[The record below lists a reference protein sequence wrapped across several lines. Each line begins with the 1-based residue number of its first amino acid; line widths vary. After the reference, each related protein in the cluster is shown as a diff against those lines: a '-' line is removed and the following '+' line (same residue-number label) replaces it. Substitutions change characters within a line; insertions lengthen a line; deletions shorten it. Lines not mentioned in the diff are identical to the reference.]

1 MWPRLPDP
9 TVVPGSGVACPPN
22 AGAGRDLNDDNRRFG
37 AAGHPRQAN
46 PRTRLTSQL
55 ISRPVAVLQ
64 VDMLANVAVGF
75 GLSYA
80 LGFERQLRGSVAGDR
95 TFALVGIS
103 AAAITVVA
111 HTTSPQAIAGI
122 VTGIGFIGGG
132 VVFKLRTGSVH
143 GVTTAATILA
153 AAAIGIVAG
162 FGYFLVALIM
172 TAAILLL
179 LEIPSIPFL
188 KWVDARTYMGHVRRD
203 PDLTVPD
210 PSLEADSPGP
220 GPPREDTKARP

>member
-1 MWPRLPDP
+1 
-9 TVVPGSGVACPPN
+9 VA
-22 AGAGRDLNDDNRRFG
+22 A
-37 AAGHPRQAN
+37 
-46 PRTRLTSQL
+46 
-55 ISRPVAVLQ
+55 LQ

-95 TFALVGIS
+95 TFALVGTS

-111 HTTSPQAIAGI
+111 HTTSPQAIAGV

-162 FGYFLVALIM
+162 FGYFLVALVM
-172 TAAILLL
+172 TAATLVL

-188 KWVDARTYMGHVRRD
+188 KLIDARTYMGHVRRD
-203 PDLTVPD
+203 PDLSVPD
-210 PSLEADSPGP
+210 PSSEADAPSP
-220 GPPREDTKARP
+220 GPPRGGATAQP

>member
-1 MWPRLPDP
+1 
-9 TVVPGSGVACPPN
+9 
-22 AGAGRDLNDDNRRFG
+22 
-37 AAGHPRQAN
+37 
-46 PRTRLTSQL
+46 
-55 ISRPVAVLQ
+55 
-64 VDMLANVAVGF
+64 MLANVAVGF

-95 TFALVGIS
+95 TFALVGTS

-111 HTTSPQAIAGI
+111 HSTSPQAIAGI

-162 FGYFLVALIM
+162 FGDLLLALIM
-172 TAAILLL
+172 TAVILLL
-179 LEIPSIPFL
+179 LEIPSIPLL
-188 KWVDARTYMGHVRRD
+188 KFVDARTYMGLVRRD

-210 PSLEADSPGP
+210 PSSEADSLGS
-220 GPPREDTKARP
+220 GPPHADATSQP